1 MENHHMQLEI
11 TNLNKTYAGN
21 VAALKDVSLT
31 IGTGMFGL
39 LGENGAGKSTLMRI
53 LATLQD
59 ADSGTVRFN
68 DIDVLAAPEKLRR
81 QLGYLP
87 QEFGVYPSVSAEE
100 LLSHIADLKGI
111 VNVGE
116 RKDQVGALLQKVNL
130 WDERKRKI
138 GGFSGGMKQRFGIAQ
153 ALLGNPKL
161 IIVDEPTAGLD
172 PVERN
177 RFYNLL
183 SEIGEHTVVILST
196 HIVEDVSTLCNHM
209 AILGQGKVLRVGT
222 PGELEQSLNGLLWT
236 KSIQKDELVGF
247 RERNDVL
254 SSHFHLGT
262 LNLTIC
268 SKTDPGN
275 GFIPKPPSLADTY
288 FHTLKTIPAN

>member
-1 MENHHMQLEI
+1 MQLEI
-11 TNLNKTYAGN
+11 TNLNKTYAN
-21 VAALKDVSLT
+21 KVTALKDVTLT

-53 LATLQD
+53 IATLQD

-87 QEFGVYPSVSAEE
+87 QEFGVYPSVTAGE

-111 VNVGE
+111 VDMGE
-116 RKDQVGALLQKVNL
+116 RKDQVDALLQKVNL
-130 WDERKRKI
+130 WDQRKRKI

-209 AILGQGKVLRVGT
+209 AILGQGRVLRVGT
-222 PGELEQSLNGLLWT
+222 PGELEQSLSGLLWT
-236 KSIQKDELVGF
+236 KSIQKDELVGY

-268 SKTDPGN
+268 SKTDPGK